1 MVESMVVVHIIT
13 LNKLWKWMESHK
25 EEGELIENR
34 RWPRVELNNINIY

>member
-13 LNKLWKWMESHK
+13 LNKLWKWIESHK
-25 EEGELIENR
+25 EGELIEDR